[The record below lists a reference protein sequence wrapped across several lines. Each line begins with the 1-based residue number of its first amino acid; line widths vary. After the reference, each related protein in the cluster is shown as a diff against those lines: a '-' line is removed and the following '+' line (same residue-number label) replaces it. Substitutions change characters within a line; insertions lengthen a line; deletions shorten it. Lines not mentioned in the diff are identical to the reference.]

1 MIGYIFITLYLR
13 IKISLNFMK
22 HRLSVYLLLFF
33 IIVLPLRANFILLPM
48 DDVSQ
53 KNHLKAYGITYWVLS
68 KDYKASWLLNYRG
81 GSFLLPDAPEI
92 RKECQ
97 IRGVSFEI
105 LSDGEANQILEE
117 ISSPSQ
123 NMETVVLEKAPKI
136 AVYTPKGKQ
145 PWDDAV
151 TMVLT
156 YAEIPFTPIYDEE
169 VLTDQLLLY
178 DWLHLHHEDFS
189 GQYGKFYGA
198 YRNAPWYI
206 EQKREAEL
214 LATKLGFAKVSE
226 AKLAVAKKIRD
237 FVIGGGFM
245 FAMCSATDSF
255 DIALAA
261 EGVDICEPM
270 FDGDDSD
277 PNYQARIDYTRTFA
291 FKDFILERRPER
303 YEFSDI
309 DMTEKRRVP
318 FEKDYFTLMEYSAKW
333 DVIPSMLC
341 QNHTQLVKGF
351 MGQTTAFD
359 RANIKS
365 NVLVLGECQINEEAR
380 YIHGQKGKGFF
391 TFFGGHDPEDYRHQ
405 VGDEPTVLDLHPTS
419 PGFRLILNNVL
430 FPAAKKKKQKT

>member
-1 MIGYIFITLYLR
+1 
-13 IKISLNFMK
+13 MK
-22 HRLSVYLLLFF
+22 FSKNILLLFLLL
-33 IIVLPLRANFILLPM
+33 ISVSAKANFILLPM
-48 DDVSQ
+48 DEASQ
-53 KNHLKAYGITYWVLS
+53 KNHLKAYGITYWALD
-68 KDYKASWLLNYRG
+68 KQYKASWLLNYRG

-97 IRGVSFEI
+97 IRGVSFEPI
-105 LSDGEANQILEE
+105 SDAEANQIFEE
-117 ISSPSQ
+117 IASPSQ
-123 NMETVVLEKAPKI
+123 NMETVVLEKAPKV

-169 VLTDQLLLY
+169 VLSDQLILY

-189 GQYGKFYGA
+189 GQYGKFFGA

-206 EQKREAEL
+206 EQKRDAEA
-214 LATKLGFAKVSE
+214 LANKLGFAKVSE
-226 AKLAVAKKIRD
+226 EKLAVAKKIRD

-255 DIALAA
+255 DIALSA

-270 FDGDDSD
+270 FDGDNSEA
-277 PNYQARIDYTRTFA
+277 NYQSKIDYSRTFA
-291 FKDFILERRPER
+291 FKDFILERRPEK

-309 DMTEKRRVP
+309 DTTEKRRIP
-318 FEKDYFTLMEYSAKW
+318 MEKDYFTLMEFSAKW

-359 RANIKS
+359 RSLVKT
-365 NVLVLGECQINEEAR
+365 NVLVLGENQLNEEAR
-380 YIHGQKGKGFF
+380 YIHGQRGKGFF
-391 TFFGGHDPEDYRHQ
+391 TFFGGHDPEDYQHR
-405 VGDEPTVLDLHPTS
+405 VGDEPTVLDFHPTS

-430 FPAAKKKKQKT
+430 FPAAKKKPQKT

>member
-1 MIGYIFITLYLR
+1 MF
-13 IKISLNFMK
+13 KKSISI
-22 HRLSVYLLLFF
+22 VLLLISFC
-33 IIVLPLRANFILLPM
+33 VKANFILLPM
-48 DDVSQ
+48 DDSTQ
-53 KNHLKAYGITYWVLS
+53 KNHLKAYGITYWAID
-68 KDYKASWLLNYRG
+68 KQYKASWLLNYRG
-81 GSFLLPDAPEI
+81 GSFLLPDVPEI

-97 IRGVSFEI
+97 IRGVSFEV
-105 LSDGEANQILEE
+105 LSDAEMQAVLND

-123 NMETVVLEKAPKI
+123 NMETVVIEKAPKI
-136 AVYTPKGKQ
+136 AVYSPPGKQ

-156 YAEIPFTPIYDEE
+156 YAEIPFKVVYDEE
-169 VLTDQLLLY
+169 VLSDQLVLY
-178 DWLHLHHEDFS
+178 DWLHLHHEDFT

-206 EQKREAEL
+206 DQKRDAEA
-214 LATKLGFAKVSE
+214 LAAKLGFSKVSQD
-226 AKLAVAKKIRD
+226 KLAVAKKIRD

-255 DIALAA
+255 DIALSA

-270 FDGDDSD
+270 FDGDDSEA
-277 PNYQARIDYTRTFA
+277 NYQSKIDYTKTFA
-291 FKDFILERRPER
+291 FKNFILDRKPDH

-309 DMTEKRRVP
+309 DMTEKRRIP
-318 FEKDYFTLMEYSAKW
+318 FEKDYFTLMEFSAKW

-359 RANIKS
+359 SELIKS
-365 NVLVLGECQINEEAR
+365 SVLVLGKNELNDEAR

-391 TFFGGHDPEDYRHQ
+391 TFYGGHDPEDYQHR

-430 FPAAKKKKQKT
+430 FPAARKKPQKT